1 MLPLRD
7 QLALTAPRL
16 TWITDRRGH
25 APMAERAADSRG
37 MEKRGDNMGSDL
49 RQAARA
55 REIALQVDTLPL
67 LPSVL
72 VRVLSLDADSDDYFD
87 QLVELASREPNLAV
101 RLLRYANSAMSA
113 PGRPIHTLHQAAM
126 RIGTQECTHMVTA
139 LAVARVF
146 VPSTPAQRDLWR
158 HSLLVAHV
166 SRLLARHA
174 CNRRE
179 ARELSYIAGLLHDI
193 GRFAMFKVASGDL
206 LKVSEADWASPAELL
221 ATEERLL
228 GYDHSELGGLVC
240 ERWQMPALLT
250 QVVRLHHR
258 NPLPVVEGAVMEQLR
273 IVRLADAVAVQ
284 LAVQPEVAQLPAGQ
298 LAVAL
303 AGACATTELG
313 RDPALL
319 LQVAEGIPPTLAE
332 VELGMEMLMGL
343 EPGRAAH

>member
-1 MLPLRD
+1 
-7 QLALTAPRL
+7 LANES
-16 TWITDRRGH
+16 GH
-25 APMAERAADSRG
+25 G
-37 MEKRGDNMGSDL
+37 T
-49 RQAARA
+49 RA

-72 VRVLSLDADSDDYFD
+72 VRVLSLDPESDAYFD

-113 PGRPIHTLHQAAM
+113 PGRPIHTLQQAAM
-126 RIGTQECTHMVTA
+126 RIGTQECTHLVTA

-158 HSLLVAHV
+158 HSLLVAHC
-166 SRLLARHA
+166 SRLVARWA

-193 GRFAMFKVASGDL
+193 GRFAMFNVASADL

-221 ATEERLL
+221 ATEEQLL
-228 GYDHSELGGLVC
+228 GYDHAQLGGLVC
-240 ERWQMPALLT
+240 ERWQMPELLT

-258 NPLPVVEGAVMEQLR
+258 NPLPDVEGAVMEQLR

-284 LAVQPEVAQLPAGQ
+284 LAVQPELAEHPAEQ
-298 LAVAL
+298 LAGTL
-303 AGACATTELG
+303 AEACATTELG
-313 RDPALL
+313 RDPAVLL
-319 LQVAEGIPPTLAE
+319 HVAEGLALALAE